1 MTENFLPLL
10 LFVIAATFTP
20 GPNNIMVMASAA
32 NFGVRATAPH
42 MSGVV
47 LGFTFMVVAVG
58 LGLGVVF
65 VQYPTFHQVMK
76 YLGALYLFWFA
87 WKVATAT
94 GAKQE
99 SRRAKPLTFLQA
111 AGFQWVNPKA
121 WMMSVSAFAAYAAGG
136 GVSPLAQALFF
147 GAVFGGCAV
156 PSVGVWALF
165 GSAIGRLLKSNRALR
180 IFNGAMGGL
189 LAASVVL
196 LFV

>member
-1 MTENFLPLL
+1 MAENFLPFLM
-10 LFVIAATFTP
+10 FVIAATFTP

-32 NFGVRATAPH
+32 NFGVRATVPH

-65 VQYPTFHQVMK
+65 AQYPIFHQIMK

-87 WKVATAT
+87 WRVATAA
-94 GAKQE
+94 GAKQQG
-99 SRRAKPLTFLQA
+99 RRARPLTFLQA

-156 PSVGVWALF
+156 PAISVWALF

-180 IFNGAMGGL
+180 TFNGAMGAL
-189 LAASVVL
+189 LAASVAL